1 MRSESGVRKD
11 TNMFRSIDAVD
22 KHGVVSNFR
31 LSDFHFLGSSCGIKP
46 VKEKNK
52 EKKEKGPTTTRVSA
66 RQNGLS
72 ANMNICKYTNNVPR
86 YFSSLGH
93 QLSSKRHPQQ

>member
-11 TNMFRSIDAVD
+11 TNMFRSIDGAD
-22 KHGVVSNFR
+22 KHGVVSKFR

-46 VKEKNK
+46 VKRKK

-66 RQNGLS
+66 RQNGLF
-72 ANMNICKYTNNVPR
+72 ANMNMC
-86 YFSSLGH
+86 
-93 QLSSKRHPQQ
+93 